1 MGSARTVT
9 ESTLL
14 RFLLHHGCLSSPSGN
29 SLSPSPCWLISET
42 WKRSFQQLF
51 GRKIPY
57 ERDFWRS
64 WGSPLAGKWS
74 VVSGDMGIMGAQQSL
89 LGGFPMESFI
99 YFIFFGLSCFLARN
113 PSPCISSPSTAP
125 QTTSPQ
131 AAVTLGERLSAGDA
145 PLQTEALQQA
155 HEFWLQ
161 CVSSSASPAVSSWEA
176 KKADAGCELG
186 MVAIPRAE
194 LGDCMPRW

>member
-1 MGSARTVT
+1 
-9 ESTLL
+9 
-14 RFLLHHGCLSSPSGN
+14 
-29 SLSPSPCWLISET
+29 
-42 WKRSFQQLF
+42 
-51 GRKIPY
+51 
-57 ERDFWRS
+57 
-64 WGSPLAGKWS
+64 
-74 VVSGDMGIMGAQQSL
+74 MGAQQSL